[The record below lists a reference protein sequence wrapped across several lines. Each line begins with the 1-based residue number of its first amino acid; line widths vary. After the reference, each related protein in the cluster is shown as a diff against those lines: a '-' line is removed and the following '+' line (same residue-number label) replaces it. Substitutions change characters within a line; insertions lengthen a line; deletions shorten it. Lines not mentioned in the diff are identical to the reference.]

1 MAPGSSPG
9 SLEVF
14 FIFDDS
20 LLFSTISGC
29 SVSSLVAIGLLVV
42 EISLSRLSSPWLHAL
57 MRGVRKYVVSEGYV
71 ACSKLRALSDL
82 REISNTS
89 IFLSFSHFLR
99 SLARVSEG
107 VS

>member
-42 EISLSRLSSPWLHAL
+42 EISSSRLSSPWLHAL

-71 ACSKLRALSDL
+71 ACSSSPSSFFYFLALSKVP
-82 REISNTS
+82 R
-89 IFLSFSHFLR
+89 
-99 SLARVSEG
+99 
-107 VS
+107 